1 MILWAALFSCVE
13 PIFAIAAS
21 LTFKDAFY
29 CPLGKEEEANRR
41 KRELSMEQYS
51 DHIALA
57 EALRRFEIAYR
68 RGNAGLFCREYF
80 LSFNTLKLLSEMKT
94 EFARYLYE
102 MKFLDS
108 ENPSDRSANRNS
120 NNIALIKA
128 IVCAGLYPN
137 IAVIRYRHVLT
148 MLPNTSI
155 KVI

>member
-1 MILWAALFSCVE
+1 MILSGKMILWASLFSCVE
-13 PIFAIAAS
+13 PVFAIAAS

-29 CPLGKEEEANRR
+29 CPLGKEEEAN
-41 KRELSMEQYS
+41 KKKLELSMGQYS

-57 EALRRFEIAYR
+57 EALRRFEIAHR
-68 RGNAGLFCREYF
+68 RGNAGQFCREYF

-94 EFARYLYE
+94 QFAQYLCE

-108 ENPSDRSANRNS
+108 ENPNDRNANRNS

-137 IAVIRYRHVLT
+137 IAVVRY
-148 MLPNTSI
+148 
-155 KVI
+155 KY